1 MSRRTYRIVFAAL
14 LLSMSSKA
22 VGQSLTVASPRSL
35 PIEKSL
41 VRAWSRWE
49 SWPTLRESPFQ
60 DSSRIYFS
68 LQVFSELRSLLV
80 AAGAVSVRNSKFQ
93 KQIVVF
99 RDTGSW
105 VSPPLAVVD
114 PRLPKAVSD
123 GCGRIITFWA
133 EGTRNGQEIWFARL
147 KSDGWSAPKRIPSLP
162 RQAWRAHQ
170 NNPIRL
176 PGCRVAVV
184 LVAQDTTTGEYQHR
198 LVVVADS
205 AIAHVRA
212 IASDGN
218 FSPSDLAQQGRTL
231 TYAYT
236 RNMPP
241 DRFAVTFLRSVDQ
254 GETWKRIRDDTLPRN
269 SNAQSIHM
277 ITVGEEL
284 WFGRVEGQ
292 DFTARGERR
301 FVIGPLARR
310 TTYSTTFV
318 DDVFT
323 QYFMTGSAC
332 DAPTLVR
339 LTGDAISRIT
349 LSSFDGSMWHEREGP
364 KNTLGFSVDSR
375 APRGRSV
382 EGMAAV
388 IDTAGRP
395 PTMKFFRTINTC
407 NH

>member
-1 MSRRTYRIVFAAL
+1 
-14 LLSMSSKA
+14 MSSTA
-22 VGQSLTVASPRSL
+22 FGQSSTAAPSPST

-41 VRAWSRWE
+41 ARAWSHWE

-60 DSSRIYFS
+60 DSSRLYFS
-68 LQVFSELRSLLV
+68 LQVFSEPRSLLV

-93 KQIVVF
+93 KQVVVF

-105 VSPPLAVVD
+105 VSPPLAVAD
-114 PRLPKAVSD
+114 PRLPKPVSD
-123 GCGRIITFWA
+123 GCGSIIVFWA
-133 EGTRNGQEIWFARL
+133 AESQRGDEIWFARL
-147 KSDGWSAPKRIPSLP
+147 KADQWSAPKRIPSLP
-162 RQAWRAHQ
+162 RQHWGANQ

-184 LVAQDTTTGEYQHR
+184 LVARDTTTGEYQHR

-218 FSPSDLAQQGRTL
+218 FSQSDLAQQGRTL
-231 TYAYT
+231 TYAYM
-236 RNMPP
+236 RHMPP
-241 DRFAVTFLRSVDQ
+241 ARFAVTFLRSIDQ
-254 GETWKRIRDDTLPRN
+254 GETWKRVRDDTLPPN
-269 SNAQSIHM
+269 SIAQSIHM

-292 DFTARGERR
+292 DFAARGERR

-310 TTYSTTFV
+310 TNYSTTFV
-318 DDVFT
+318 DDGGFT
-323 QYFMTGSAC
+323 DYFMTGSAC
-332 DAPTLVR
+332 NAPTLVR
-339 LTGDAISRIT
+339 LTGDLINRIA
-349 LSSFDGSMWHEREGP
+349 LFSFDGSMWHEREGP
-364 KNTLGFSVDSR
+364 KNTFGFSVNSR
-375 APRGRSV
+375 ARLGRSV
-382 EGMAAV
+382 EGMAVV

-407 NH
+407 NR